1 MAKPCAVI
9 GLEDAVS
16 YRTPAP
22 VSAMRR
28 IRFISGVT
36 SFPVCPRCM
45 ATLNREYQYYCDRCG
60 QALDWKGY
68 SKAVVILYP

>member
-1 MAKPCAVI
+1 MAKPRAVI

-22 VSAMRR
+22 VSAIRCF
-28 IRFISGVT
+28 RFISGVT

-45 ATLNREYQYYCDRCG
+45 ATMDREYQPYCDRCG